1 MPLKI
6 AIIGAGPAGYP
17 AALTA
22 ARLGAQVSV
31 IDPRLPGGV
40 CLHCGCIPSKSLLD
54 AAHRLD
60 AVRKI
65 DTLCSSEATAHA
77 QAILKEISWPKIQQR
92 QQEVTRKLAAGIQ
105 MLFRQAKVTYYQGT
119 ASFIDEHTLRVD
131 RAGEELTLPFDY
143 ALIATGS
150 TAFVPPP
157 FDKIRAHIQD
167 NSTVFALPQLPK
179 EMVIIGGGA
188 IGCEFAT
195 LLSALGVKI
204 TLIEMQPRLLPAM
217 DEPVSRLLAVQL
229 QKRGVNVLPGKKI
242 TDAHVQGRKKI
253 LTLDDGATLE
263 TEEVLVAI
271 GRQCDLAA
279 LHPENAGLKW
289 NRKGLEGVHP
299 HTLQAAPSIYA
310 AGDVTGLTLLAH
322 AASRQGVVAA
332 HNMCGQPM
340 QYDNDAIPSAVYT
353 SPEVAAVGLTR
364 AQAAARGLE
373 VKMHKAFMAANGRA
387 LTQESAEGFV
397 EILSEKTTGKLLGAT
412 LAAPQASEIISLFS
426 VALAAQM
433 TVQQLQNVV
442 LPHPTVSEAV
452 ADALAR

>member
-65 DTLCSSEATAHA
+65 DTLCTPEATAHA

-92 QQEVTRKLAAGIQ
+92 QQEVTRKLTAGIE

-119 ASFIDEHTLRVD
+119 ASFIDSRTLRVD

-157 FDKIRAHIQD
+157 FDKIRAHIHD
-167 NSTVFALPQLPK
+167 NSTIFSLPQLPK
-179 EMVIIGGGA
+179 EMVLIGGGA

-204 TLIEMQPRLLPAM
+204 TLVEMQPRLLPTLPEA
-217 DEPVSRLLAVQL
+217 VSRLLAGQL
-229 QKRGVNVLPGKKI
+229 QKRGVRLLLGQKV
-242 TDAHVQGRKKI
+242 TDAQVQGSKKV
-253 LTLDDGATLE
+253 LTLDGGTTLE
-263 TEEVLVAI
+263 TDDILVAI
-271 GRQCDLAA
+271 GRQCDLSA
-279 LHPENAGLKW
+279 LHLEKAGLKG

-299 HTLQAAPSIYA
+299 HTLQVSPTIYA

-332 HNMCGQPM
+332 HNMCGQPLT
-340 QYDNDAIPSAVYT
+340 YDNDLIPSAVYT
-353 SPEVAAVGLTR
+353 SPEIASVGMTR
-364 AQAAARGLE
+364 EQAAARGLE
-373 VKMHKAFMAANGRA
+373 VKAHKAFMAANGRA
-387 LTQESAEGFV
+387 LTQECAEGFV
-397 EILSEKTTGKLLGAT
+397 EILSEKASGKLLGAT

-433 TVQQLQNVV
+433 TVQQLKNVV